1 MYYAFDHT
9 YGATT
14 VGEDDKGNVYFIGN
28 VHVFDTRD
36 DRDGWVYDDPRI
48 DGNTHREAISA
59 KTARRYI
66 RSAVWDIYFDPFN
79 NNPIEELLDAY
90 AGEYPECMHI

>member
-9 YGATT
+9 YGTT
-14 VGEDDKGNVYFIGN
+14 TIGEDDKGNVYFIGN

-36 DRDGWVYDDPRI
+36 DRDEWVANDPHI
-48 DGNTHREAISA
+48 DGNAHREAISA

-66 RSAVWDIYFDPFN
+66 RSAVWDEFFDPFN
-79 NNPIEELLDAY
+79 SAPIEALLDVY
-90 AGEYPECMHI
+90 ADKYPEFMHI